1 MSMPS
6 APISAPSQPEDA
18 MITLSPMRVTKAA
31 SLADDLVQR
40 FEEQIESGDMPAG
53 SRFPTEKAITE
64 AFGVSRTVVR
74 EAYSRLAA
82 RGLLVSR
89 RGSGAYVA
97 DGARYRAFQ
106 IAADEFSEIEDVLR
120 LLEMRMGFEAE
131 MADLAA
137 RRRTDADLA
146 AIRDALDAM
155 ENSEDVDASVV
166 ADAAFHAAIAVAT
179 RNDYF
184 LRFTQFLGVRLVP
197 SRKLY
202 LQGSDRQR
210 HQQYARTINRD
221 HQAIYDA
228 ILAGDPAAARRAA
241 RRHMDKSIAR
251 YRAMQDGLPAEA
263 AED

>member
-1 MSMPS
+1 MSRRS
-6 APISAPSQPEDA
+6 APTSNASQRRGA
-18 MITLSPMRVTKAA
+18 LITLPVMATKAA

-40 FEEQIESGDMPAG
+40 FERQIEKGDMPPGA
-53 SRFPTEKAITE
+53 RFPTEKAITE

-89 RGSGAYVA
+89 RGSGAYVP
-97 DGARYRAFQ
+97 DGAQYRAFQ
-106 IAADEFSEIEDVLR
+106 IAADEVGAIADVLR

-146 AIRDALDAM
+146 ALRSALDAM
-155 ENSEDVDASVV
+155 EASTDVDASVA
-166 ADAAFHAAIAVAT
+166 ADTAFHAAIAAAT
-179 RNDYF
+179 GNDYF

-202 LQGSDRQR
+202 LQGSDEQR
-210 HQQYARTINRD
+210 HQHYAHTINDD
-221 HQAIYDA
+221 HRAIFAA
-228 ILAGDPAAARRAA
+228 IEAQDPAAARRAA
-241 RRHMDKSIAR
+241 RRHMEKSAAR
-251 YRAMQDGLPAEA
+251 YRAIQQALPK
-263 AED
+263 D

>member
-1 MSMPS
+1 MC
-6 APISAPSQPEDA
+6 
-18 MITLSPMRVTKAA
+18 
-31 SLADDLVQR
+31 
-40 FEEQIESGDMPAG
+40 
-53 SRFPTEKAITE
+53 
-64 AFGVSRTVVR
+64 
-74 EAYSRLAA
+74 
-82 RGLLVSR
+82 R
-89 RGSGAYVA
+89 R
-97 DGARYRAFQ
+97 
-106 IAADEFSEIEDVLR
+106 
-120 LLEMRMGFEAE
+120 
-131 MADLAA
+131 AA
-137 RRRTDADLA
+137 RRA
-146 AIRDALDAM
+146 A
-155 ENSEDVDASVV
+155 
-166 ADAAFHAAIAVAT
+166 AT

-202 LQGSDRQR
+202 LQGSGRQR

>member
-1 MSMPS
+1 MSRHKVRLS
-6 APISAPSQPEDA
+6 GPSQRRGA
-18 MITLSPMRVTKAA
+18 LITLPAMATKAA

-40 FEEQIESGDMPAG
+40 FEQQIEKGDMPPGA
-53 SRFPTEKAITE
+53 RFPTEKAITE

-89 RGSGAYVA
+89 RGSGAYVP
-97 DGARYRAFQ
+97 DGAQYRAFQ
-106 IAADEFSEIEDVLR
+106 IAADEVGEIEDVVR

-146 AIRDALDAM
+146 ALRGALEAM
-155 ENSEDVDASVV
+155 EASTDVDASVA
-166 ADAAFHAAIAVAT
+166 ADTAFHAAIAGAT
-179 RNDYF
+179 GNDYF

-202 LQGSDRQR
+202 LQGSDPER
-210 HQQYARTINRD
+210 HQHYARTINND
-221 HQAIYDA
+221 HRAIYAA
-228 ILAGDPAAARRAA
+228 IEAQDPAAARRAA
-241 RRHMDKSIAR
+241 RRHMEKSAAR
-251 YRAMQDGLPAEA
+251 YRAIQQALPK
-263 AED
+263 D